1 MAKLTPTKG
10 PDRAVTGINEMPLPT
25 PESPKRPINPYSLKR
40 SKKVEIRI
48 TDFPAFIKM
57 LNGYVNIILTHDPG
71 QRSTAWFTLWQQWV
85 EDDLLEATTFHMVSV
100 VVDFPP
106 PEKSL
111 TNRCLSS
118 SWINCMLWIDIFI
131 SRIKQR

>member
-10 PDRAVTGINEMPLPT
+10 PDRAVTGINEMPSPT
-25 PESPKRPINPYSLKR
+25 QGPPKRPINPYSLKR
-40 SKKVEIRI
+40 SKKVQIRI
-48 TDFPAFIKM
+48 IDFPAFIKM

-106 PEKSL
+106 TEKSL
-111 TNRCLSS
+111 TKRCLSS
-118 SWINCMLWIDIFI
+118 S
-131 SRIKQR
+131 